1 MDQLGRQ
8 RFLRKRHR
16 LPHQDGGTAVI
27 VPQRAPLGSTGRVS
41 SEQSWPLRG
50 SEGTTFADRCP
61 AGQTYAERRDAL
73 LKSKGL
79 K

>member
-1 MDQLGRQ
+1 
-8 RFLRKRHR
+8 
-16 LPHQDGGTAVI
+16 VI